1 MIKETTLNNSSEIED
16 NFTIVAIGSSVGGLE
31 AMSIFLKALPTNSGM
46 AYIYVQH
53 LDPNHKSQL
62 VSILAKKT
70 KMKVQEIEN
79 MEHIEPNNVYVIPNN
94 KMIEVIDGHIRL
106 IDRPKNSSFISI
118 DFLFESLA
126 QTHKKNV
133 IGIILSGNAS
143 DGSKGIIAIKNA
155 GGITFAQDDS
165 AQAKS
170 MPRSAITS
178 GSVDYIL
185 NPKDIAKKIIS
196 LQNQHKKEKNSIVQK
211 IKQINELELN
221 QIFELLI
228 QENGIDFSHY
238 KLPTITRRIKHK
250 ISELGLIN
258 IQEYIFYLK
267 ENKKEIQELSNDL
280 LINVTLFFRESNV
293 FTYLKKVLFPK
304 ILNSKTKDE
313 KIRIW
318 VPACSTGEE
327 AYSFAM
333 ILSEL
338 CESKFKNKNFQIFAT
353 DLSENCIKK
362 ARLGIYS
369 LQEMKNIPKKYLTTY
384 FTKLENNYQIK
395 KEIRE
400 LVVFAPHNILQ
411 DPPFS
416 KMDFVSCCNL
426 LIYFDLAAQKKVFS
440 TLHFALN
447 ENGFL
452 LLGKAETVGSS
463 SQLFSRFNPNYK
475 IFSKK
480 HQSKA
485 TKMSDLS
492 SNFIKSNLLTKK
504 PILSLK
510 SSITSGINLENQL
523 DKVLL
528 NKYMPACVVINK
540 DLEIQQF
547 RGEIGIFLQH
557 AQGKASLNIL
567 KMAHPEFVFELR
579 SAIQEV
585 LKNKERSKRENIEF
599 QLENTLRFV
608 MIEVSPLKI
617 EWDEALL
624 LIVFTFQEYALEK
637 FELGKNSGSIKDKR
651 ILKLSEELQNTRLE
665 MNVIIEKQESTF
677 EELQAA
683 NEEIVSS
690 NEEFQTL
697 NEELETSKE
706 EIEAS
711 NEELIIGNHELQ
723 VQNDLLNESYDYSEA
738 IIATIHKPLLVLTKD
753 FYVKSANQNFYDIF
767 KVKKEETID
776 KLLFD
781 LGNKQWNI
789 IKLKDV
795 LKELTSKNKNFE
807 NFEVVHTFSSIGKK
821 TMQLHARKLIQKA
834 NNEHLLLLA
843 IEDISIQKK
852 IEFELNEAKQIAEV
866 AQNNAE
872 KHQEIAEVALNAK
885 QQFLSNMSHEI
896 RTPMNAIIGFTKVV
910 LKTKLDDK
918 QKEYLTAIKDSGDNL
933 ISLINDILDF
943 AKVDAGKM
951 VFEQAPFNVKN
962 SLCSISHI
970 FEGKI
975 VEKNLQFIKN
985 YDPKIPE
992 VIVGDTNRLNQILI
1006 NLLSNAIKFTS
1017 KGTITFEVKISK
1029 ETKTSLELC
1038 FKVSDTGIGIQED
1051 KLVSIFENFQQGSD
1065 DTSRLFGGTGLGLAI
1080 VKQLV
1085 ESQGG
1090 KITVESK
1097 LNQGSSFSFKLSFAK
1112 VSQKEEADFAKK
1124 QIELIELDSEIK
1136 NVKIL
1141 VAEDIALNQLLIK
1154 TILHDFGF
1162 ELDIAAN
1169 GKIAL
1174 EMLQKNHYELIL
1186 MDLHMPELN
1195 GFETTQYIRE
1205 TLHSSIPIIALT
1217 ADVTTVDLEKCNLVG
1232 MNDYVTKP
1240 IDEKILYEKIIKLI
1254 KKG

>member
-1 MIKETTLNNSSEIED
+1 MI
-16 NFTIVAIGSSVGGLE
+16 
-31 AMSIFLKALPTNSGM
+31 
-46 AYIYVQH
+46 
-53 LDPNHKSQL
+53 
-62 VSILAKKT
+62 
-70 KMKVQEIEN
+70 
-79 MEHIEPNNVYVIPNN
+79 
-94 KMIEVIDGHIRL
+94 
-106 IDRPKNSSFISI
+106 
-118 DFLFESLA
+118 
-126 QTHKKNV
+126 
-133 IGIILSGNAS
+133 
-143 DGSKGIIAIKNA
+143 
-155 GGITFAQDDS
+155 
-165 AQAKS
+165 
-170 MPRSAITS
+170 
-178 GSVDYIL
+178 
-185 NPKDIAKKIIS
+185 
-196 LQNQHKKEKNSIVQK
+196 
-211 IKQINELELN
+211 
-221 QIFELLI
+221 
-228 QENGIDFSHY
+228 
-238 KLPTITRRIKHK
+238 
-250 ISELGLIN
+250 
-258 IQEYIFYLK
+258 
-267 ENKKEIQELSNDL
+267 
-280 LINVTLFFRESNV
+280 
-293 FTYLKKVLFPK
+293 
-304 ILNSKTKDE
+304 
-313 KIRIW
+313 
-318 VPACSTGEE
+318 
-327 AYSFAM
+327 
-333 ILSEL
+333 
-338 CESKFKNKNFQIFAT
+338 
-353 DLSENCIKK
+353 CI
-362 ARLGIYS
+362 
-369 LQEMKNIPKKYLTTY
+369 KNIPKKLLSSY
-384 FTKLENNYQIK
+384 FAKIENNYQIK
-395 KEIRE
+395 KVLRE

-416 KMDFVSCCNL
+416 KMHFVSCCNL
-426 LIYFDLAAQKKVFS
+426 LIYFDLAAQKNVFTS
-440 TLHFALN
+440 LHFALN
-447 ENGFL
+447 ENGYL

-463 SQLFSRFNPNYK
+463 SQLFNRINPKYK
-475 IFSKK
+475 VFSKK
-480 HQSKA
+480 KQSKA
-485 TKMSDLS
+485 IKITALS
-492 SNFIKSNLLTKK
+492 SNFLKSNLLTKK
-504 PILSLK
+504 PNLNLK
-510 SSITSGINLENQL
+510 SPTANGIDFDNKLNQ
-523 DKVLL
+523 VLL
-528 NKYMPACVVINK
+528 KKYMPACVVINK

-547 RGEIGIFLQH
+547 RGPIANFLQH
-557 AQGKASLNIL
+557 APGKANLNIL
-567 KMAHPEFVFELR
+567 KMAHPEFIFELR

-585 LKNKERSKRENIEF
+585 LRTKEGTKRENIEL
-599 QLENTLRFV
+599 QLENTLRLVSF
-608 MIEVSPLKI
+608 EVSHLKF

-624 LIVFTFQEYALEK
+624 LIVFRFQEYSLEK
-637 FELGKNSGSIKDKR
+637 FDLGKNSGSIKDKR
-651 ILKLSEELQNTRLE
+651 ILKLSEELHSTRSE
-665 MNVIIEKQESTF
+665 MNVVIENQESTF

-711 NEELIIGNHELQ
+711 NEELMIGNHELQ
-723 VQNDLLNESYDYSEA
+723 IQNDLLNESYDYSEA
-738 IIATIHKPLLVLTKD
+738 IIATIHQPLLVLTKD
-753 FYVKSANQNFYDIF
+753 FYVKTANQNFYDIF
-767 KVKKEETID
+767 KVKKEETVD

-789 IKLKDV
+789 SKLKDV
-795 LKELTSKNKNFE
+795 LKELISKNKNFE

-821 TMQLHARKLIQKA
+821 TMQLHARKLVQKA

-843 IEDISIQKK
+843 IEDISTQKK
-852 IEFELNEAKQIAEV
+852 IEFELNQAKKIAEV

-910 LKTKLDDK
+910 LKTKLDEK

-933 ISLINDILDF
+933 INLINDILDF
-943 AKVDAGKM
+943 VKVDAGKM
-951 VFEQAPFNVKN
+951 VFEQAPFKIKN
-962 SLCSISHI
+962 SLCSIGHI

-975 VEKNLQFIKN
+975 VEKNLEFIKN
-985 YDPKIPE
+985 IDSKIPN

-1017 KGTITFEVKISK
+1017 KGTITFDVKITKESK
-1029 ETKTSLELC
+1029 NAIELC

-1051 KLVSIFENFQQGSD
+1051 KLFSIFENFQQGSD

-1097 LNQGSSFSFKLSFAK
+1097 LNEGSSFSFNLSFAK

-1205 TLHSSIPIIALT
+1205 TLHSNIPIIALT
-1217 ADVTTVDLEKCNLVG
+1217 ADVSTVDLEKCNLVG

-1240 IDEKILYEKIIKLI
+1240 IDEKILYDKIIKLI
-1254 KKG
+1254 KKE